1 MGRLCFTESWRREDM
16 EMDVTPTRISARCLV
31 GSMNDVLPFLK
42 FTTEIGEDFPN
53 GRLPSLDT
61 EIWVEGKRKVL
72 FAFYEKPMATNLVV
86 QAKSA
91 LSQEVK
97 AATLSE
103 EVVRRLRNTSLELN
117 STERLE
123 ILERACVKMKTSG
136 HSERFIRMSVEK
148 GVRVFKQEVLKSKL
162 PVEDMRYSPLYRKS
176 SWRKDTR
183 AKQKLL
189 KRKTWYAD
197 RKEEESFSNTNHRTD
212 MISNDKKIKKI
223 FHKNKNKNKV
233 SPGINTTT
241 VVIVPSTKNGIL
253 VRKLKETEEEMAI
266 MSDFRIR
273 FQEAGGSKLSNQ
285 FNTNLSHGQHCG
297 RICYPC
303 ECN

>member
-1 MGRLCFTESWRREDM
+1 M
-16 EMDVTPTRISARCLV
+16 TPTRITARCLV
-31 GSMNDVLPFLK
+31 EAMNDVFPFLK

-123 ILERACVKMKTSG
+123 ILERACVKMKTSC
-136 HSERFIRMSVEK
+136 HSERFIRMFVEK
-148 GVRVFKQEVLKSKL
+148 
-162 PVEDMRYSPLYRKS
+162 M
-176 SWRKDTR
+176 
-183 AKQKLL
+183 
-189 KRKTWYAD
+189 
-197 RKEEESFSNTNHRTD
+197 
-212 MISNDKKIKKI
+212 
-223 FHKNKNKNKV
+223 
-233 SPGINTTT
+233 
-241 VVIVPSTKNGIL
+241 
-253 VRKLKETEEEMAI
+253 
-266 MSDFRIR
+266 
-273 FQEAGGSKLSNQ
+273 
-285 FNTNLSHGQHCG
+285 
-297 RICYPC
+297 
-303 ECN
+303 

>member
-1 MGRLCFTESWRREDM
+1 
-16 EMDVTPTRISARCLV
+16 
-31 GSMNDVLPFLK
+31 MNDVFPFLK

-123 ILERACVKMKTSG
+123 ILERACVKMKTSC
-136 HSERFIRMSVEK
+136 HSERFIRMFVEK
-148 GVRVFKQEVLKSKL
+148 
-162 PVEDMRYSPLYRKS
+162 M
-176 SWRKDTR
+176 
-183 AKQKLL
+183 
-189 KRKTWYAD
+189 
-197 RKEEESFSNTNHRTD
+197 
-212 MISNDKKIKKI
+212 
-223 FHKNKNKNKV
+223 
-233 SPGINTTT
+233 
-241 VVIVPSTKNGIL
+241 
-253 VRKLKETEEEMAI
+253 
-266 MSDFRIR
+266 
-273 FQEAGGSKLSNQ
+273 
-285 FNTNLSHGQHCG
+285 
-297 RICYPC
+297 
-303 ECN
+303 